1 MEIAIFGRN
10 PDRMAKRHQ
19 ENRFKVHI
27 VLAMETLV
35 AGVV

>member
-1 MEIAIFGRN
+1 MKIAIFGHY

-27 VLAMETLV
+27 VVAMETLV
-35 AGVV
+35 AGAV